1 MINLEQ
7 KQNQKTKIRQVASG
21 SFKRVYLPQI
31 FSNVS
36 KNFFFFGKHLLS
48 DFWGML
54 KTLLI

>member
-7 KQNQKTKIRQVASG
+7 KQNKKNKDSASG
-21 SFKRVYLPQI
+21 KWFLQESLPTPKFLKCFQ
-31 FSNVS
+31 
-36 KNFFFFGKHLLS
+36 KLLFFGKHILS